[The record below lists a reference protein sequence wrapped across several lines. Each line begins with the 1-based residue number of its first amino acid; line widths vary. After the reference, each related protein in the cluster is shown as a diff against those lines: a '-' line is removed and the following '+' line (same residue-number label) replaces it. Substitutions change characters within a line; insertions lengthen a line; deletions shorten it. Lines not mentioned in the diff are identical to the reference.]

1 MLIYDPNQNNIEEKM
16 SKVALVV
23 EGQEEKQDNY
33 ESFMEMI
40 PSFFINAI
48 RTEQTRRKYQARLN
62 TFFDYISIPNS
73 NLEERCDL

>member
-33 ESFMEMI
+33 ESFMEII
-40 PSFFINAI
+40 PLHFS
-48 RTEQTRRKYQARLN
+48 
-62 TFFDYISIPNS
+62 
-73 NLEERCDL
+73 